1 MDEKNENAVK
11 AIEAAIAAVNEII
24 QEDIANKG
32 ITTKGRIE
40 VLSLLHDA
48 RETIVCPNTFVY
60 CY

>member
-11 AIEAAIAAVNEII
+11 AIETAIAAVNEII
-24 QEDIANKG
+24 QEDIAYEG
-32 ITTKGRIE
+32 RTTKGRIE

-48 RETIVCPNTFVY
+48 RETIVCPNTFGY